1 MRRRPL
7 ARLTTGV
14 AVATISFSSVFAG
27 AAWAPKVHTMP
38 ADPVEC
44 RVAQGWEELGFRSVE
59 RCVLAARLAILQAR
73 IEALLA
79 RLEARGHLR

>member
-1 MRRRPL
+1 MRGRPV

-14 AVATISFSSVFAG
+14 AVATIALSSVFAG
-27 AAWAPKVHTMP
+27 TAWAPKVHTVP

-44 RVAQGWEELGFRSVE
+44 PAAPGWQSTGFRAID
-59 RCVLAARLAILQAR
+59 RCILAARLAVLQAR

-79 RLEARGHLR
+79 RLEARDRR